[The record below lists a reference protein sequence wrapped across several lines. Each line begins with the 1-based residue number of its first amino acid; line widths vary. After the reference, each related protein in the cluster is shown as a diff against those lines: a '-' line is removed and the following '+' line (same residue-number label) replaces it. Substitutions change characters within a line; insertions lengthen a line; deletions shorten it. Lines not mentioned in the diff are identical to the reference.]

1 MQSAPHLSLRSLV
14 VSSLTVSSSRAQ
26 AIISGTWNTSLGQ
39 SCGYQNL
46 TNDDGTPAFVRQNL
60 SELSSTLL
68 FSLGACEELC

>member
-1 MQSAPHLSLRSLV
+1 
-14 VSSLTVSSSRAQ
+14 
-26 AIISGTWNTSLGQ
+26 LGQ